1 MKDDRSDRGVR
12 TLWARI
18 PRLGAAFVLTGLLAA
33 GVAGCGQITLSPAGP
48 QAGADLKGAGEAAD
62 GEATG
67 GEATGGEAAQLL
79 QAEQDADAENPAK
92 FISLCATCHDRLD
105 RELDW
110 RRERK
115 LVFNHPA
122 HFAEGIRCA
131 ACHQEFP
138 HKPGRIV
145 YVSVETC
152 FVCHGT
158 VHGQQGILASTD
170 CDTCHTADIAPVTPD
185 HSEATWVKLAGD
197 GLGIHSADAKA
208 KRLFC
213 KMCHEQ
219 SYCDSCHRMAI
230 PHPDDWVPAG
240 HQEPA
245 KSEREACSMCH
256 DQGVKFCSDCH
267 HVEYE
272 RLQDWTAQHRTVAG
286 SLGAESCYECHVPLS
301 CDECHVRIGKQLGVL
316 GG

>member
-1 MKDDRSDRGVR
+1 MNDDRSDRGVR
-12 TLWARI
+12 TRRAGI
-18 PRLGAAFVLTGLLAA
+18 ARLGAAFVLTCLLAA
-33 GVAGCGQITLSPAGP
+33 GAAGCGQISLSPTSP
-48 QAGADLKGAGEAAD
+48 QVEDGVTTTNVSAATGEAGGEAD
-62 GEATG
+62 GET
-67 GEATGGEAAQLL
+67 AQLL
-79 QAEQDADAENPAK
+79 QAELEADAEHPAK

-158 VHGQQGILASTD
+158 VHGQQGSLASTA

-197 GLGIHSADAKA
+197 GLGMHSADAKT

-230 PHPDDWVPAG
+230 PHPDEWVPAA
-240 HQEPA
+240 HQESA

-256 DQGVKFCSDCH
+256 DQGVKFCNDCH

-272 RLQDWTAQHRTVAG
+272 RLQDWTAQHRTVAR
-286 SLGAESCYECHVPLS
+286 SLGAESCYECHVPPFCS
-301 CDECHVRIGKQLGVL
+301 ECHVRTGKQRGVL